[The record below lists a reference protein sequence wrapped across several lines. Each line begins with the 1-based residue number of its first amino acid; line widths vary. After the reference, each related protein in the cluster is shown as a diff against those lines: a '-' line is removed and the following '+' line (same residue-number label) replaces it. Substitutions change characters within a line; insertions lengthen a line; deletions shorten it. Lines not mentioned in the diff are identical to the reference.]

1 MTPPAFLEVPA
12 SRWEWL
18 VEQYAQIVV
27 DSTISTRIFTY
38 HKILFIWW
46 LARIKCYL
54 YEIPRGF
61 DQQLSPS
68 LLTILNIYSWL
79 SPRFYK
85 SINRGWT
92 QIVIIG

>member
-1 MTPPAFLEVPA
+1 MAHPAFLEVPA

-18 VEQYAQIVV
+18 VEQYEQIVV
-27 DSTISTRIFTY
+27 DSTISTRIFHY
-38 HKILFIWW
+38 HKILLIWW
-46 LARIKCYL
+46 LARFTRYL

-61 DQQLSPS
+61 DQRLSPS
-68 LLTILNIYSWL
+68 LLTILNIFSWH
-79 SPRFYK
+79 SPCFYK